1 MSNQEVYRTTNTEP
15 RFFYGYIIVAAS
27 LLIILL
33 TYGLRTSFGVF
44 FKPMMNEFEWT
55 RALTSGAVTLSMVM
69 QGLWGIFMGRLNDKF
84 GARSVIT
91 LCCFIS
97 GLGLLLMYLTSSA
110 WQLYLFYGVIFGI
123 GMGGVFVAL
132 FSTVARWFVKQ
143 RGIMTGIVAA
153 GIGAGTLIMAPIA
166 NWLISVY
173 DWRVSYLILGSIAMV
188 IGIITAQFLRRD
200 PTQMGLMPYGQ
211 NEKKGENTSP
221 SVTEGLSLKETVA
234 TRQFWMLAMVFF
246 SLGYCIFAVSVHI
259 VPHIIDLR
267 ISATTAAMIL
277 AVSGGI
283 QAAGGIVLGGIADKI
298 GNRRILITGFV
309 LIAAAMFWLPP
320 IKSVWMFYLFAVI
333 YGIGVSSG
341 GIMEPIIVA
350 ELFGIKSHG
359 LILGVVSFV
368 FTVGGAIGPLV
379 TGYLFDLNGNY
390 QIAFVLCAV
399 LSIVAVILGTLL
411 RPIQK

>member
-1 MSNQEVYRTTNTEP
+1 MSNQEVHQITHTEP
-15 RFFYGYIIVAAS
+15 RFFYGYIVVAAS
-27 LLIILL
+27 LLIILI
-33 TYGLRTSFGVF
+33 TYGIRTSFGVF
-44 FKPMMNEFEWT
+44 FKPIINEFDWT
-55 RALTSGAVTLSMVM
+55 RALISGAVTLSMVM
-69 QGLWGIFMGRLNDKF
+69 QGLWGILMGRLNDKF
-84 GARSVIT
+84 GSRSVIT

-97 GLGLLLMYLTSSA
+97 GLGLLLMYFISSA
-110 WQLYLFYGVIFGI
+110 WQLYLFYGVIFGV

-132 FSTVARWFVKQ
+132 FSTVTRWFVKR

-153 GIGAGTLIMAPIA
+153 GIGAGTLIMAPISD
-166 NWLISVY
+166 WLISVY

-200 PTQMGLMPYGQ
+200 PSQMGLVPYGQ
-211 NEKKGENTSP
+211 NESRVENTSS

-234 TRQFWMLAMVFF
+234 TRQFWMLAIVFF
-246 SLGYCIFAVSVHI
+246 SLGYNIFAVTVHI
-259 VPHIIDLR
+259 VPHIIDLQ
-267 ISATTAAMIL
+267 ISATTAALIL

-283 QAAGGIVLGGIADKI
+283 QAVGGILLGGIADKV
-298 GNRRILITGFV
+298 GNRRVLIIGFILIS
-309 LIAAAMFWLPP
+309 ASMFWLLP

-333 YGIGVSSG
+333 YGIGVSGG

-368 FTVGGAIGPLV
+368 FTIGGAVGPFV
-379 TGYLFDLNGNY
+379 TGYLYDLNGNY
-390 QIAFVLCAV
+390 QIAFLLCAV
-399 LSIVAVILGTLL
+399 LAVVAIILAALL

>member
-1 MSNQEVYRTTNTEP
+1 MSNQEVHQTTNTEP

-33 TYGLRTSFGVF
+33 TYGIRTSFGVF
-44 FKPMMNEFEWT
+44 FKPMINEFDWT
-55 RALTSGAVTLSMVM
+55 RALISGAVTLSMLM
-69 QGLWGIFMGRLNDKF
+69 QGLWGILMGRLNDKF
-84 GARSVIT
+84 GSRTVIT

-97 GLGLLLMYLTSSA
+97 GLGLLLMYLINSA

-153 GIGAGTLIMAPIA
+153 GIGAGTLIMAPISD
-166 NWLISVY
+166 WLISVH
-173 DWRVSYLILGSIAMV
+173 DWRMSYLILGSVAMV

-200 PTQMGLMPYGQ
+200 PAQMGLVPYGQ
-211 NEKKGENTSP
+211 NENMGGKTLP
-221 SVTEGLSLKETVA
+221 DVTGGLSLKETVS
-234 TRQFWMLAMVFF
+234 TRQFWMVSIVFF
-246 SLGYCIFAVSVHI
+246 SLGYSIFAVTVHI

-267 ISATTAAMIL
+267 ISATTAAIIL

-283 QAAGGIVLGGIADKI
+283 QAVGGILLGGIADKI
-298 GNRRILITGFV
+298 GNRRVLVIGFILIS
-309 LIAAAMFWLPP
+309 LAMFWLLP
-320 IKSVWMFYLFAVI
+320 IRSIWMFYLFVVL
-333 YGIGVSSG
+333 YGIGVSGG

-368 FTVGGAIGPLV
+368 FTVGGAVGPLV
-379 TGYLFDLNGNY
+379 TGYLFDLTGNY
-390 QIAFVLCAV
+390 QTAFLICAV
-399 LSIVAVILGTLL
+399 LNIVAIILATLL
-411 RPIQK
+411 RPIRK